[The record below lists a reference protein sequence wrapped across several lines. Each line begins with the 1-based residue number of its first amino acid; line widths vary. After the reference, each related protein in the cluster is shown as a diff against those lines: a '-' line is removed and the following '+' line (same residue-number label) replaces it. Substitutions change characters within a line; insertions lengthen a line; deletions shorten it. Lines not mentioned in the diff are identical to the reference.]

1 MSGDVERLDHL
12 AIELEA
18 VVDRLQRL
26 VASAGDVGPAPT
38 GSSLAAMRRIWLV
51 RERIADIADEVGR
64 PPDYLVGEMYE
75 LVGQRLSSDEPD
87 AVYGSG
93 TPARG
98 VATARSDAATFDD
111 RAPRD
116 DRTVAVDD
124 RRGGRRPG

>member
-26 VASAGDVGPAPT
+26 VASAGDVGPAPM

-75 LVGQRLSSDEPD
+75 LVGQRLGSDEPD

-98 VATARSDAATFDD
+98 VATAGPTPRRSTIELL
-111 RAPRD
+111 RD